1 MKTIIRSFLV
11 CLISF
16 SSLSYFAQVSTTPV
30 SSPAA
35 CDASATFDWAFFS
48 SPYEWFDGS
57 GTSLGANIPTITNL
71 CPGVYSINCLDS
83 MGGPATYTFTI
94 GTYDPCAGF
103 VATVNVTQNTA
114 TGGACTGEA
123 YVNVSGGTSPY
134 VYSFAGIASSNP
146 NLTNL
151 CVGTYSLSAAD
162 ANGCI
167 SSTTFIVY
175 EDSVTIPGSLNAYSY
190 TIDETTPGAC
200 DGETTIYPFGGTAPY
215 SYSFS
220 NGSTANPATG
230 LCAGIY
236 DVVITDATGA
246 TVSVPFLVAST
257 VYSPV
262 YIDSSVLDTLSG
274 GIYEDCTITYT
285 TIDSS
290 GVLGWSPVGSDSVL
304 VTWFIT
310 SPSGT
315 TTFTSTI
322 YSPGTGAY
330 AVEVGVYCPV
340 KSVGSFIRI
349 YGVINANNQ
358 LNVNEITELS
368 SSVYPNPFK
377 DNLTIEM
384 EEVND
389 YSVSIIDMTGREVLT
404 QKFDASSN
412 LSIANVNA
420 LKAGE
425 YFLQV
430 SSDKGIAR
438 TKIVK

>member
-1 MKTIIRSFLV
+1 MKTIIRSLLV
-11 CLISF
+11 CLVSL
-16 SSLSYFAQVSTTPV
+16 SSLSFYAQVSTTPV
-30 SSPAA
+30 SSPVA
-35 CDASATFDWAFFS
+35 CDATATFDWAFFS
-48 SPYEWFDGS
+48 STYEWFDGT
-57 GTSLGANIPTITNL
+57 GTSLGTNVPTITNL

-83 MGGPATYTFTI
+83 LGGPITYTFVI

-103 VATVNVTQNTA
+103 YASVNVTQNTSA
-114 TGGACTGEA
+114 GACTGEA
-123 YVNVSGGTSPY
+123 VVNVSGGTAPY

-151 CVGTYSLSAAD
+151 CVGTYTLSAAD
-162 ANGCI
+162 ANGCT
-167 SSTTFIVY
+167 SSTTFNIY
-175 EDSVTIPGSLNAYSY
+175 EDSIFFPGALSGYSY
-190 TIDETTPGAC
+190 TIDESTPGAC
-200 DGETTIYPFGGTAPY
+200 DGETTIYAYGGTAPY
-215 SYSFS
+215 SYLFS

-236 DVVITDATGA
+236 EVIITDDAGV
-246 TVSVPFLVAST
+246 TVNVPFLVAST
-257 VYSPV
+257 VYSTV
-262 YIDSSVLDTLSG
+262 YIDSTILDTLSG

-322 YSPGTGAY
+322 YSPGAGSY

-349 YGVINANNQ
+349 YGVINSNNQ
-358 LNVNEITELS
+358 LNVNELTELS
-368 SSVYPNPFK
+368 SSVYPNPFN

-404 QKFDASSN
+404 QKFEVTSN
-412 LSIANVNA
+412 LSIANVNT

>member
-11 CLISF
+11 CLISLSSF
-16 SSLSYFAQVSTTPV
+16 SYYAQVSTTPV

-48 SPYEWFDGS
+48 SPYEWFDNS
-57 GTSLGANIPTITNL
+57 GNSLGTNIPTITNL
-71 CPGVYSINCLDS
+71 CPGLYSINCLDS
-83 MGGPATYTFTI
+83 LGGPATYTFTI
-94 GTYDPCAGF
+94 GTYDPCAGY
-103 VATVNVTQNTA
+103 VANVNVTQNTA
-114 TGGACTGEA
+114 SGGACTGEA
-123 YVNVSGGTSPY
+123 YVYVSGGTSPY
-134 VYSFAGIASSNP
+134 SFNFSGLTTSNP
-146 NLTNL
+146 SLIDL
-151 CVGTYSLSAAD
+151 CAGTYTLVATD
-162 ANGCI
+162 ANGCT
-167 SSTTFIVY
+167 SNETFNIY
-175 EDSVTIPGSLNAYSY
+175 EDSVFVPGALSGYSY
-190 TIDETTPGAC
+190 TIDESTPGAC
-200 DGETTIYPFGGTAPY
+200 DGETYVYGYGGTAPY
-215 SYSFS
+215 TYLFS

-236 DVVITDATGA
+236 EVIITDDSGA
-246 TVSVPFLVAST
+246 TVTVPFLVAST
-257 VYSPV
+257 VYSTV
-262 YIDSSVLDTLSG
+262 YIDSSILDTLSG

-377 DNLTIEM
+377 DNLTIQM
-384 EEVND
+384 EEVNN

-412 LSIANVNA
+412 LSIANVNT

>member
-1 MKTIIRSFLV
+1 MKTIIRSLLV
-11 CLISF
+11 CLISLSSF
-16 SSLSYFAQVSTTPV
+16 SYYAQVSTTPV

-48 SPYEWFDGS
+48 SPYEWFDGN
-57 GTSLGANIPTITNL
+57 GTSLGANVPTITNL

-83 MGGPATYTFTI
+83 LGAPITYTFNI

-103 VATVNVTQNTA
+103 NATVNVTQNTA
-114 TGGACTGEA
+114 VGGACTGEA
-123 YVNVSGGTSPY
+123 YVYVSGGTSPY
-134 VYSFAGIASSNP
+134 SYNFSGLTTANP
-146 NLTNL
+146 SLIDL
-151 CVGTYSLSAAD
+151 CVGTYTLVATD
-162 ANGCI
+162 ANGCT
-167 SSTTFIVY
+167 SNATFNVF
-175 EDSVTIPGSLNAYSY
+175 EDSVFVPGALNGYSY
-190 TIDETTPGAC
+190 TIDESTPGSC
-200 DGETTIYPFGGTAPY
+200 DGETYVYAYGGTAPY
-215 SYSFS
+215 TYLFS

-230 LCAGIY
+230 LCSGIY
-236 DVVITDATGA
+236 NVTITDDAGA
-246 TVSVPFLVAST
+246 TVNVPFLVAST

-262 YIDSSVLDTLSG
+262 YIDSTVLDTLSG

-290 GVLGWSPVGSDSVL
+290 GVIGWSPVGSDSVL

-322 YSPGTGAY
+322 YYPGAGSY
-330 AVEVGVYCPV
+330 AIEVGVYCPV

-358 LNVNEITELS
+358 LNVNELTELS

-377 DNLTIEM
+377 DNLTIQM
-384 EEVND
+384 EEMND
-389 YSVSIIDMTGREVLT
+389 YTVSIIDMTGRQVLT
-404 QKFDASSN
+404 QDFVSTTS
-412 LSIANVNA
+412 LSISNVNT
-420 LKAGE
+420 LNAGE
-425 YFLQV
+425 YLLQV

-438 TKIVK
+438 AKIVK

>member
-1 MKTIIRSFLV
+1 MKTIIRSLLV

-16 SSLSYFAQVSTTPV
+16 SSFSYFAQVSTTPV

-48 SPYEWFDGS
+48 STYEWFDGS
-57 GTSLGANIPTITNL
+57 GNSLGTNIPTIINL

-83 MGGPATYTFTI
+83 LGAPITYTFNI

-103 VATVNVTQNTA
+103 NATVNVTQNTA
-114 TGGACTGEA
+114 AGGACTGEA
-123 YVNVSGGTSPY
+123 YVYLSGGTSPY
-134 VYSFAGIASSNP
+134 SYNFSGLTTSNP
-146 NLTNL
+146 SLIGL
-151 CVGTYSLSAAD
+151 CVGSYTLVATD
-162 ANGCI
+162 ANGCT
-167 SSTTFIVY
+167 SNATFNIY
-175 EDSVTIPGSLNAYSY
+175 EDSVFVPGALSGYSY
-190 TIDETTPGAC
+190 TIDESTPGAC
-200 DGETTIYPFGGTAPY
+200 DGETYVYAYGGTAPY
-215 SYSFS
+215 TYLFS
-220 NGSTANPATG
+220 NGSTANQATG

-236 DVVITDATGA
+236 EVIITDDAGA
-246 TVSVPFLVAST
+246 TVTVPFLVAST
-257 VYSPV
+257 VYSTV
-262 YIDSSVLDTLSG
+262 YIDSTILDTLSG

-322 YSPGTGAY
+322 YYPGAGSY

-349 YGVINANNQ
+349 YGSINANNQ
-358 LNVNEITELS
+358 LNVNELTELS

-389 YSVSIIDMTGREVLT
+389 YSVSIIDMTGREVLI

>member
-1 MKTIIRSFLV
+1 MKTIIRSLLV

-16 SSLSYFAQVSTTPV
+16 SSFSYYAQVSTTPI

-57 GTSLGANIPTITNL
+57 GTSLGVNVPTIINL
-71 CPGVYSINCLDS
+71 CPGVYSINYLDS
-83 MGGPATYTFTI
+83 VGGTSTYTFTI
-94 GTYDPCAGF
+94 GYFDPCAGF
-103 VATVNVTQNTA
+103 NATVNVTQNT
-114 TGGACTGEA
+114 TLGTCTGEA
-123 YVNVSGGTSPY
+123 VVNVSGGTSPY

-151 CVGTYSLSAAD
+151 CVGTYSLSATD
-162 ANGCI
+162 ANGCV
-167 SSTTFIVY
+167 SNTTFNIY
-175 EDSVTIPGSLNAYSY
+175 EDSIFFPGALSAYSY
-190 TIDETTPGAC
+190 TIDESTPGAC
-200 DGETTIYPFGGTAPY
+200 DGETTIYAFGGTAPY
-215 SYSFS
+215 TYLFS

-236 DVVITDATGA
+236 EVIITDDAGA
-246 TVSVPFLVAST
+246 TVNVPFLVAST

-262 YIDSSVLDTLSG
+262 YIDSTVLDTLSG

-285 TIDSS
+285 SIDSS
-290 GVLGWSPVGSDSVL
+290 GVLGWSPVGSDSVI

-322 YSPGTGAY
+322 YYPGAGSY

-358 LNVNEITELS
+358 LNVTELTELS

-384 EEVND
+384 DEVND
-389 YSVSIIDMTGREVLT
+389 YSVSIIDMTCREVLT

-412 LSIANVNA
+412 LSIANLNA